1 MRTLCLTLSF
11 AACLV
16 GVFTLAQA
24 TTSVGVVLSFML
36 FLMCMLLVSGSNSA
50 ISKALDAVSGWSVTG
65 LTEVPRPKTRESVR
79 RRPSKP

>member
-1 MRTLCLTLSF
+1 VLAAVVCRKGTHMRTLCITLAF

-36 FLMCMLLVSGSNSA
+36 FLMCMLLVSGSPDMNRTA
-50 ISKALDAVSGWSVTG
+50 RA
-65 LTEVPRPKTRESVR
+65 RVR
-79 RRPSKP
+79 IKRRPE

>member
-1 MRTLCLTLSF
+1 MRALCITLAF

-36 FLMCMLLVSGSNSA
+36 FLMCMLLVSGSPEMERSA
-50 ISKALDAVSGWSVTG
+50 
-65 LTEVPRPKTRESVR
+65 RPKR
-79 RRPSKP
+79 RD